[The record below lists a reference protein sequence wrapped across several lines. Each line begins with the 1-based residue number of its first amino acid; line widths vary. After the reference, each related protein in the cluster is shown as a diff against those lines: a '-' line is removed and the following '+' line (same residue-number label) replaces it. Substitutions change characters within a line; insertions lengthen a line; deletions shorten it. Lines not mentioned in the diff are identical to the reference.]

1 MRLLAS
7 MTAALLLEF
16 APVAAQVAV
25 KVRQFAKDPGDSIQ
39 GMAITADGHLIQGGD
54 GGWCRVYDL
63 NRPDDTPVAEF
74 LFASAGR
81 DNHANSL
88 SLGDCYRGSAYPLIY
103 LSGGQP
109 ANGIMECHVE
119 NIVTTDAG
127 YRAERVQ
134 RITLAREFA
143 WDMSPA
149 SQYKTPDGFYKI
161 WGAPTWLADVREKCL
176 YTFSAIYRTT
186 APYAKHQ
193 VENRY
198 VVTKLRLPGPA
209 EGDVTLTRRDVL
221 DQIVYAFDVFIT
233 QSGCVADGK
242 IFYAFGYGRPRGQ
255 VGESHIRVYD
265 LKTREI
271 VHRIDLADEIPEE
284 LENVAFWNGELYTTT
299 QKGNLYK
306 INLLPP

>member
-7 MTAALLLEF
+7 MTAALLLGF
-16 APVAAQVAV
+16 AQVAAQVAV
-25 KVRQFAKDPGDSIQ
+25 KVRQFGKDPGDSIQ
-39 GMAITADGHLIQGGD
+39 GMAITGEGHLIQGGD
-54 GGWCRVYDL
+54 GGQCRIYDL
-63 NRPDDTPVAEF
+63 NLPGDTPVAEF
-74 LFASAGR
+74 LFASASK
-81 DNHANSL
+81 DNHANAL
-88 SLGDCYRGSAYPLIY
+88 SLGGHYQGGTYPLIY

-109 ANGIMECHVE
+109 ANAIMECHVE

-134 RITLAREFA
+134 CIRLAQEFV
-143 WDMSPA
+143 WDMNPA
-149 SQYKTPDGFYKI
+149 SQSKTADGFYKI
-161 WGAPTWLADVREKCL
+161 WGAPTWLVDAKEKCL
-176 YTFSAIYRTT
+176 YTFSAIFRTT
-186 APYAKHQ
+186 APYAKHRT
-193 VENRY
+193 ENRY
-198 VVTKLRLPGPA
+198 IVTKLRLPDPA

-221 DQIVYAFDVFIT
+221 DQIVYDFDVFIT

-242 IFYAFGYGRPRGQ
+242 IYYAFGYGRPRGQ

-306 INLLPP
+306 INLPPP